1 MVTAPVLDLEE
12 TRPAWAKDPTRRKLH
27 KGFDLWLD
35 TLEEAM
41 KEEPPSLD
49 ALARAV
55 FARRQELTGLVTE
68 TLVQQRHRQALGQKR
83 APCPQCGRILPA
95 RAVVPRTVETLVGEV
110 SLERPYFYCLE
121 CKQGFYPLDAA
132 LELAER
138 RKQWDIQEAGARL
151 AAEVPF
157 ETAQELFSQLTGLS
171 LSDHIT
177 HEVVSEVGQDLRV
190 LEVSPTAE
198 EIAQRVASVAQG
210 KRQPPILVL
219 ALDGAHVPTRP
230 PEAKGPGKGRKRKR
244 ARRARWQGEWKEAKG
259 FRFYLVDKERIV
271 QVLSWHQIQT
281 DDQVGEALRQVKEA
295 GLIPEDQVRLSVV
308 GDGAKWIWNQ
318 VKELF
323 PTAVQVLDYYHLS
336 ERLHKVALA
345 QFYDDPL
352 KEREW
357 VEATKAR
364 LFFGYLDWVLAD
376 LEGMRPRDGE
386 AAEEIRKLLGYL
398 KENQGWVKYA
408 SLRRKGYPIGSGGI
422 ESANKF
428 ISHVRLKRSGAWW
441 YVEQANVMLA
451 LRCAKHNGTLER
463 VFEHYKRRAMGGQR
477 LPPPQESHDTPLFMI
492 PPTGRFCGPFTW
504 KQLVAHETH

>member
-1 MVTAPVLDLEE
+1 MVTATVLDLEE
-12 TRPAWAKDPTRRKLH
+12 TRPAWAKDQTRRELH
-27 KGFDLWLD
+27 EGFDLWLD

-41 KEEPPSLD
+41 KEDPPSLD

-55 FARRQELTGLVTE
+55 FASRQELTALVTE
-68 TLVQQRHRQALGQKR
+68 ALVQQRHRQALDQKT
-83 APCPQCGRILPA
+83 APCSQCGGRVQA
-95 RAVVPRTVETLVGEV
+95 RGLVSRTVETLVGEV

-121 CKQGFYPLDAA
+121 CQRGFYPLDVA
-132 LELAER
+132 LDLSER

-157 ETAQELFSQLTGLS
+157 ETAQELFSRLTGLS
-171 LSDHIT
+171 LSDHTT
-177 HEVVSEVGQDLRV
+177 HEVVGEVGQGLGV

-198 EIAQRVASVAQG
+198 EIAQRVAEVAED
-210 KRQPPILVL
+210 KKQPPIMVL
-219 ALDGAHVPTRP
+219 AIDGAHVPTRP
-230 PEAKGPGKGRKRKR
+230 EEARGPGKGKKRQ
-244 ARRARWQGEWKEAKG
+244 RARWRGEWKEAKG

-295 GLIPEDQVRLSVV
+295 GLIPEEQVRLCIV
-308 GDGAKWIWNQ
+308 GDGARWIWNQ

-323 PTAVQVLDYYHLS
+323 PMAVQILDYYHLS
-336 ERLHKVALA
+336 ERLHKVALT

-376 LEGMRPRDGE
+376 LEGMKPRDGE

-398 KENQGWVKYA
+398 KENQGRVKYGK
-408 SLRRKGYPIGSGGI
+408 LRRKGYPIGSGGI

-441 YVEQANVMLA
+441 YMEQANVMLA
-451 LRCAKHNGTLER
+451 LRCAKYNGTFER
-463 VFEHYKRRAMGGQR
+463 VFGLYKQRATRGQGA
-477 LPPPQESHDTPLFMI
+477 PPS
-492 PPTGRFCGPFTW
+492 
-504 KQLVAHETH
+504 

>member
-1 MVTAPVLDLEE
+1 MVTASVLASEE
-12 TRPAWAKDPTRRKLH
+12 PNPDWIRTPTRRDLH
-27 KGFDLWLD
+27 EGFDLWMD
-35 TLEEAM
+35 ALEEAV
-41 KEEPPSLD
+41 KEDLPSLD
-49 ALARAV
+49 ALTKAV
-55 FARRQELTGLVTE
+55 LASRQELTAQVTE
-68 TLVQQRHRQALGQKR
+68 VLVRQRHAQALVQKN

-95 RAVVPRTVETLVGEV
+95 RGLVSRTVETLVGEV

-121 CKQGFYPLDAA
+121 CKQGFYPLDEV

-171 LSDHIT
+171 LSDHTT
-177 HEVVSEVGQDLRV
+177 HEVVGELSRGLGV
-190 LEVSPTAE
+190 LEVSPTTAD
-198 EIAQRVASVAQG
+198 IVQRVASVAQG
-210 KRQPPILVL
+210 KKQPPILVL
-219 ALDGAHVPTRP
+219 AIDGAHVPTRP
-230 PEAKGPGKGRKRKR
+230 PEAKGPGKGKKQQR
-244 ARRARWQGEWKEAKG
+244 ARRARWRGEWKEAKG

-281 DDQVGEALRQVKEA
+281 DEQLGEALRQVKEA
-295 GLIPEDQVRLSVV
+295 GLIPEENVRLGII

-318 VKELF
+318 ARELY
-323 PTAVQVLDYYHLS
+323 PAAVQILDYYHLS

-352 KEREW
+352 QEREW

-364 LFFGYLDWVLAD
+364 LFYGYLDWALLD
-376 LEGMRPRDGE
+376 LEMMKPRDAE

-398 KENQGWVKYA
+398 KENQGRVKYG
-408 SLRRKGYPIGSGGI
+408 SLRRKGYPMGSGGI

-441 YVEQANVMLA
+441 YMERANEMLA
-451 LRCAKHNGTLER
+451 LRCAKYNGTFET
-463 VFEHYKRRAMGGQR
+463 VFQIYRQRALGSR
-477 LPPPQESHDTPLFMI
+477 EI
-492 PPTGRFCGPFTW
+492 PT
-504 KQLVAHETH
+504 L